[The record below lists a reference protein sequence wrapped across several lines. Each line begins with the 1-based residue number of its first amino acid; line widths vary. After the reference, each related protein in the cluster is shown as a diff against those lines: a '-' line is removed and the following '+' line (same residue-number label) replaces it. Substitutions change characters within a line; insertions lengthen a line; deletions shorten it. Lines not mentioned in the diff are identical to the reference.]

1 MNGKMLILVKTF
13 LQSFVYDIIVFY
25 FLDETV
31 KKIYQK
37 YQIEK
42 CHLY

>member
-1 MNGKMLILVKTF
+1 MNGKMLMLAKTF

-25 FLDETV
+25 FRDDPV